1 MTGYQ
6 SQLISDSLGTFEY
19 RSAVMKRSFYWSLL
33 EFLLLLFAFLCACLP
48 WAVWGMPIAEVAC
61 HFFNYISYP
70 LCHLNQ
76 YLTRKNIG
84 REDLF
89 WFPGRC
95 TFHPAG
101 AAVRCGSRIVSL
113 NCSHLSGSGSS
124 QNRVQTRPTQG
135 PIPPER
141 LHPIQGLQILLN
153 STTSWGPSA

>member
-1 MTGYQ
+1 MSRITVSPWVALAMTGYQ

-33 EFLLLLFAFLCACLP
+33 EFLLS
-48 WAVWGMPIAEVAC
+48 
-61 HFFNYISYP
+61 FFNYISYP

-89 WFPGRC
+89 SFPGRC
-95 TFHPAG
+95 TFHHGWEGMATG
-101 AAVRCGSRIVSL
+101 AAVRCSRIVSL

-135 PIPPER
+135 QIPPER

-153 STTSWGPSA
+153 STTS